1 MDRHEGGAVTSSIR
15 GENLLSLND
24 LDRDA
29 IVEVLDTAEA
39 FVEVNRRTIKKV
51 PALKGRV
58 VASLFF
64 EESTRTR
71 LSFETAAKR
80 LSADVLSLAVASSSM
95 KKGESLRDTIA
106 TVDALG
112 IDAVV
117 MRHQSSGAALQV
129 SRYVPHVRVINAG
142 DGLHQHPTQGLLD
155 VFTVRQVLAERRGAT
170 GVETGSELFEGLRV
184 LIVGDIRHSR
194 VARSDIAAYV
204 ALGAEVRVAAPG
216 TLLAEFLADWP
227 VGVVDDF
234 DEALEWADI
243 VALLRLQRERGSGS
257 FVPSLGE
264 FTAAFGLT
272 VERARRLRAETLI
285 MHPGP
290 MNRGVEIDSLVA
302 DSPAAVISRQVQNGV
317 PIRMAVLYLCV
328 AGSHEGPAQ

>member
-1 MDRHEGGAVTSSIR
+1 MDWFEGAIVIASIR
-15 GENLLSLND
+15 GENLLSMNELSKE
-24 LDRDA
+24 A
-29 IVEVLDTAEA
+29 IVEVLDVAEA

-80 LSADVLSLAVASSSM
+80 LSADVLSLTVASSSM

-155 VFTVRQVLAERRGAT
+155 AFTIRQVLAGRSGAT
-170 GVETGSELFEGLRV
+170 GTETGGELFKGLRI
-184 LIVGDIRHSR
+184 LIVGDVRHSR
-194 VARSDIAAYV
+194 VARSDIATYV
-204 ALGAEVRVAAPG
+204 ALGADVRVAAPG
-216 TLLAEFLADWP
+216 TLLPECVGDWP
-227 VGVVDDF
+227 VTVVEDI
-234 DEALEWADI
+234 DEAIAWAD
-243 VALLRLQRERGSGS
+243 VVGLLRLQRERGSGS
-257 FVPSLGE
+257 FVPTLGE
-264 FTAAFGLT
+264 FTSAFGLT
-272 VERARRLRAETLI
+272 FERARTMRPDALI

-290 MNRGVEIDSLVA
+290 MNRGIEIDSLVA
-302 DSPAAVISRQVQNGV
+302 DSSAAVIERQVQNGV

-328 AGSHEGPAQ
+328 AGSMEEYR

>member
-1 MDRHEGGAVTSSIR
+1 MDRDPRGAVIDSIR
-15 GENLLSLND
+15 GENLLSLDD
-24 LDRDA
+24 LSRDA
-29 IVEVLDTAEA
+29 IVEVLDTAES
-39 FVEVNRRTIKKV
+39 FVEVNRRAIKKV

-80 LSADVLSLAVASSSM
+80 LSADVLSLAVASSSV

-106 TVDALG
+106 TIDALG

-117 MRHQSSGAALQV
+117 MRHQSSGASEQV

-155 VFTVRQVLAERRGAT
+155 AFTVRQVLSERRGT
-170 GVETGSELFEGLRV
+170 SGPETGAELFEGLRV
-184 LIVGDIRHSR
+184 VIVGDIRHSR

-204 ALGAEVRVAAPG
+204 ALGASVRVAAPA
-216 TLLAEFLADWP
+216 TLLPEDVASWP
-227 VGVVDDF
+227 VSVADDF
-234 DEALEWADI
+234 DEALAGADV
-243 VALLRLQRERGSGS
+243 VALLRLQKERGTGS
-257 FVPSLGE
+257 FVPSLAE
-264 FTAAFGLT
+264 FTATYGLT
-272 VERARRLRAETLI
+272 LERARQLRPTTLI

-290 MNRGVEIDSLVA
+290 MNRGVEIDSRVA
-302 DSPAAVISRQVQNGV
+302 DLPSAFITRQVANGV
-317 PIRMAVLYLCV
+317 PIRMAVLYLCLTG
-328 AGSHEGPAQ
+328 ATKEARP

>member
-1 MDRHEGGAVTSSIR
+1 VSDSIR
-15 GENLLSLND
+15 GTNLLTLNG
-24 LDRDA
+24 LTRA
-29 IVEVLDTAEA
+29 GIVDVLDTAES
-39 FVEVNRRTIKKV
+39 FVEVNRRSVKKV

-58 VASLFF
+58 VASLFY

-80 LSADVLSLAVASSSM
+80 LSADVLSLAVASSSV

-106 TVDALG
+106 TIDALG

-117 MRHQSSGAALQV
+117 LRHQSSGASEQV

-155 VFTVRQVLAERRGAT
+155 AFTVRQVLSERQGTSGPESGA
-170 GVETGSELFEGLRV
+170 ELFSGLRV

-204 ALGAEVRVAAPG
+204 ALGCTVRVAAPG
-216 TLLAEFLADWP
+216 TLLPSDVEHWP
-227 VGVVDDF
+227 VEVVDDF
-234 DEALEWADI
+234 EAALAWADV
-243 VALLRLQRERGSGS
+243 VALLRLQRDRGSGS
-257 FVPSLGE
+257 FVPSLSE
-264 FTAAFGLT
+264 YTQTYGLT
-272 VERARRLRAETLI
+272 LERSALLRPSAII

-290 MNRGVEIDSLVA
+290 MNRGVEIDSRVA
-302 DSPAAVISRQVQNGV
+302 DCAAAVIERQVANGV
-317 PIRMAVLYLCV
+317 PVRMAVLYLTI
-328 AGSHEGPAQ
+328 AGHQGEHHS

>member
-1 MDRHEGGAVTSSIR
+1 VITSIR
-15 GENLLSLND
+15 GRSLLSLND
-24 LDRDA
+24 MSRDA
-29 IVEVLDTAEA
+29 IIEILDTAES
-39 FVEVNRRTIKKV
+39 FVEVNQRTIKKV

-106 TVDALG
+106 TIDALG

-117 MRHQSSGAALQV
+117 MRHQSSGAAQQV
-129 SRYVPHVRVINAG
+129 KRFVPHVRVINAG
-142 DGLHQHPTQGLLD
+142 DGQHQHPTQGLLD
-155 VFTVRQVLAERRGAT
+155 AFTIRQVLAERQGLTGAAT
-170 GVETGSELFEGLRV
+170 GSSIFEGLHI

-194 VARSDIAAYV
+194 VARSDVAAYV
-204 ALGAEVRVAAPG
+204 ALGAEVRVAGPG
-216 TLLAEFLADWP
+216 TLLPVDFSEWP
-227 VGVVDDF
+227 VTVANDF
-234 DEALEWADI
+234 DEAIEWAD
-243 VALLRLQRERGSGS
+243 VVGLLRLQRERGTGS

-264 FTAAFGLT
+264 YTFTHGLT
-272 VERARRLRAETLI
+272 WERARRLREGALI

-290 MNRGVEIDSLVA
+290 MNRGVEIDSRVA
-302 DSPAAVISRQVQNGV
+302 DLPAAIINRQVENGV
-317 PIRMAVLYLCV
+317 PVRMAVLYLSL
-328 AGSHEGPAQ
+328 AGAVEGTPQ

>member
-1 MDRHEGGAVTSSIR
+1 MITSIR
-15 GENLLSLND
+15 GRNLLT
-24 LDRDA
+24 LDGLSPEA
-29 IVEVLDTAEA
+29 LLEVLDTAEL
-39 FVEVNRRTIKKV
+39 FVEVNQRTIKKV

-80 LSADVLSLAVASSSM
+80 LSADVLSLAVASSSV

-106 TVDALG
+106 TIDALG

-117 MRHQSSGAALQV
+117 MRHQSSGAAHQV
-129 SRYVPHVRVINAG
+129 GGYVPHVRVINAG

-155 VFTVRQVLAERRGAT
+155 AFTVRQVLAERAHARGS
-170 GVETGSELFEGLRV
+170 ETGRELFAGLHV

-194 VARSDIAAYV
+194 VARGDVAAYS

-216 TLLAEFLADWP
+216 TLLPSSLEDWP
-227 VGVVDDF
+227 VGVVSDF
-234 DEALEWADI
+234 DEALDWAD
-243 VALLRLQRERGSGS
+243 VVGVLRLQHERGTGA
-257 FVPSLGE
+257 FVPSLRE
-264 FTAAFGLT
+264 FTQTYGLT
-272 VERARRLRAETLI
+272 MERARRLRPTTII

-290 MNRGVEIDSLVA
+290 MNRGVEIDSAVA
-302 DSPAAVISRQVQNGV
+302 DLPAAVIERQVSNGV
-317 PIRMAVLYLCV
+317 PIRMAALYLSV
-328 AGSHEGPAQ
+328 TGSPEEAK

>member
-1 MDRHEGGAVTSSIR
+1 MITSIR
-15 GENLLSLND
+15 GRNLLT
-24 LDRDA
+24 LDGLSPEA
-29 IVEVLDTAEA
+29 LLEVLDTAEL
-39 FVEVNRRTIKKV
+39 FVEVNQRTIKKV

-80 LSADVLSLAVASSSM
+80 LSADVLSLAVASSSV

-106 TVDALG
+106 TIDALG

-117 MRHQSSGAALQV
+117 MRHQSSGAAHQV
-129 SRYVPHVRVINAG
+129 GGYVPHVRVINAG

-155 VFTVRQVLAERRGAT
+155 AFTVRQVLAERAHARGS
-170 GVETGSELFEGLRV
+170 ETGRELFAGLHV

-194 VARSDIAAYV
+194 VARSDVAAYS

-216 TLLAEFLADWP
+216 TLLPSSLEDWP
-227 VGVVDDF
+227 VGVVSDF
-234 DEALEWADI
+234 DEALDWAD
-243 VALLRLQRERGSGS
+243 VVGVLRLQHERGTGA
-257 FVPSLGE
+257 FVPSLRE
-264 FTAAFGLT
+264 FTQTYGLT
-272 VERARRLRAETLI
+272 MERARRLRPTTII

-290 MNRGVEIDSLVA
+290 MNRGVEIDSAVA
-302 DSPAAVISRQVQNGV
+302 DLPAAVIERQVSNGV
-317 PIRMAVLYLCV
+317 PIRMAALYLSV
-328 AGSHEGPAQ
+328 TGSPKEAK

>member
-1 MDRHEGGAVTSSIR
+1 MMHSIR
-15 GENLLSLND
+15 GGNLLSLD
-24 LDRDA
+24 GLSSEA
-29 IVEVLDTAEA
+29 IVEVLNTAES
-39 FVEVNRRTIKKV
+39 FVEVNQRAIKKV

-80 LSADVLSLAVASSSM
+80 LSADVLSLAVASSSV

-106 TVDALG
+106 TIDALG

-129 SRYVPHVRVINAG
+129 SRYVPHVHVINAG

-155 VFTVRQVLAERRGAT
+155 VFTVRQVLAERHGT
-170 GVETGSELFEGLRV
+170 SGLESGGELIAGLHV

-194 VARSDIAAYV
+194 VARSDIVAYV
-204 ALGAEVRVAAPG
+204 ALGAQVRVAAPG
-216 TLLAEFLADWP
+216 TLLPDDIASWP
-227 VGVVDDF
+227 VSVATDF
-234 DEALEWADI
+234 VEALEWADV

-264 FTAAFGLT
+264 FTASYGLT
-272 VERARRLRAETLI
+272 LERAQRLRPTTLI

-290 MNRGVEIDSLVA
+290 MNRGVEIDSRVA
-302 DSPAAVISRQVQNGV
+302 DLPAALIGRQVTNGV
-317 PIRMAVLYLCV
+317 PIRMAVLYLTM
-328 AGSHEGPAQ
+328 AGSPKESGR

>member
-1 MDRHEGGAVTSSIR
+1 MITSIR
-15 GENLLSLND
+15 GGNLLSLDD
-24 LDRDA
+24 LSREA
-29 IVEVLDTAEA
+29 IVEVLNTAES
-39 FVEVNRRTIKKV
+39 FVEVNQRSIKKV

-58 VASLFF
+58 VASLFY

-80 LSADVLSLAVASSSM
+80 LSADVLSLAVASSSV

-106 TVDALG
+106 TIDALG

-117 MRHQSSGAALQV
+117 MRHQSSGAARQV
-129 SRYVPHVRVINAG
+129 SRYVPLVRVINAG

-155 VFTVRQVLAERRGAT
+155 AFTVRQVLAERCGTTGLESGA
-170 GVETGSELFEGLRV
+170 ELFEGLRV
-184 LIVGDIRHSR
+184 LIVGDILHSR

-216 TLLAEFLADWP
+216 TLLPVDIEHWP
-227 VGVVDDF
+227 VGVANDF
-234 DEALEWADI
+234 DDALEWAD
-243 VALLRLQRERGSGS
+243 VVGLLRLQRERGSGL

-264 FTAAFGLT
+264 FTRTFGLT
-272 VERARRLRAETLI
+272 LERSRRLRPTAII

-290 MNRGVEIDSLVA
+290 MNRGVEIDSRVA
-302 DSPAAVISRQVQNGV
+302 DLPSAVIERQVSNGV
-317 PIRMAVLYLCV
+317 PIRMAVLYLTV
-328 AGSHEGPAQ
+328 AGVKEGVGS

>member
-1 MDRHEGGAVTSSIR
+1 MSDSIR
-15 GENLLSLND
+15 GANLLT
-24 LDRDA
+24 LDGLSRA
-29 IVEVLDTAEA
+29 GIVDVLDTAET
-39 FVEVNRRTIKKV
+39 FVEVNRRSVKKV

-58 VASLFF
+58 VASLFY

-80 LSADVLSLAVASSSM
+80 LSADVLSLAVASSSV

-106 TVDALG
+106 TIDALG

-117 MRHQSSGAALQV
+117 LRHQSSGASEQV

-155 VFTVRQVLAERRGAT
+155 AFTVRQVLSERHAT
-170 GVETGSELFEGLRV
+170 SGSESGAELFDGLRV

-204 ALGAEVRVAAPG
+204 ALGCTVRVAAPG
-216 TLLAEFLADWP
+216 TLLPTDVENWP
-227 VGVVDDF
+227 VEVVDDF
-234 DEALEWADI
+234 EEALAWAD
-243 VALLRLQRERGSGS
+243 VVGLLRLQRERGSGA
-257 FVPSLGE
+257 FVPSLSE
-264 FTAAFGLT
+264 FTATYGLT
-272 VERARRLRAETLI
+272 VERATLLRSEAII

-290 MNRGVEIDSLVA
+290 MNRGVEIDSRVA
-302 DSPAAVISRQVQNGV
+302 DSPAAVIERQVANGV
-317 PIRMAVLYLCV
+317 PVRMAVLYLTI
-328 AGSHEGPAQ
+328 AGLQGD